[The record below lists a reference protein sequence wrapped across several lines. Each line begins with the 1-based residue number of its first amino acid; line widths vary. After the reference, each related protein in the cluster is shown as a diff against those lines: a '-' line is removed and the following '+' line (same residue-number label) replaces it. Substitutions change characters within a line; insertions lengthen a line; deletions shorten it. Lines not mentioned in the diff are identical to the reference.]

1 MIVHM
6 YNGRGGDAGVNLGF
20 HLPLGYNIGFTSG
33 HIMTRAKQ
41 SNLVIRIAF
50 ALENR
55 AYA

>member
-33 HIMTRAKQ
+33 HIMTRAKP